1 MNAGT
6 PTAQWAFAVLAG
18 AYACVLL
25 ALLLGSV
32 VGSWPF
38 PALWPDTWT
47 LEAWRSVLDS
57 AATVHTTLWLAVASS
72 GTALVWVVAWLEFSG
87 AHRTPHMHSSQ
98 GWRHALLQC
107 ALYLPLVLP
116 SVLWVAGLHQM
127 ALAWGIG
134 GTAWGVWLAHTL
146 ACVPYVYL
154 ALVGPY
160 AGVSQRGWHIGASLG
175 HGRWTYLWR
184 IQWPLLRAALWSA
197 FAVGCAVSVAQ
208 YLPTLYVG
216 AGRFATVTTEAV
228 TLASGGQRSLA
239 AAFAWLQ
246 WLLPVLVFAIAS
258 RAGRSRRFA
267 RINATN

>member
-1 MNAGT
+1 
-6 PTAQWAFAVLAG
+6 V
-18 AYACVLL
+18 

-47 LEAWRSVLDS
+47 LDAWRSVLES
-57 AATVHTTLWLAVASS
+57 AGTVHTTLWLAVASS
-72 GTALVWVVAWLEFSG
+72 AAALLWVVVWLEFSG
-87 AHRTPHMHSSQ
+87 ESRAAQARSTQ
-98 GWRHALLQC
+98 RWRHTLLQW

-116 SVLWVAGLHQM
+116 SVLWVVGLHQM

-134 GTAWGVWLAHTL
+134 GSGWGVWLAHTL

-160 AGVSQRGWHIGASLG
+160 TAISPRAWHIAASLG
-175 HGRWTYLWR
+175 HGRWTFLWR

-228 TLASGGQRSLA
+228 TLASGGQRSLTS
-239 AAFAWLQ
+239 AFAWLQ

-258 RAGRSRRFA
+258 RAGRPRRFA
-267 RINATN
+267 KINATS